1 MTDWYPVML
10 NIEDQRCVVIGGGP
24 VAQRKAAGLLQANA
38 DVHLISPSFTQAL
51 LDWEAEGRVRL
62 TRREAEDKDLLGAR
76 LVFVATDR
84 PEVNDRFAIAA
95 RERGILVNAAED
107 GESGDFLL
115 PAVLRQGGL
124 VLTASASGASPA
136 LATRIV
142 QELGQRYGPEYR
154 LNIDLLRT
162 IRSVVKAEVKEASER
177 RRLLQASVSDDA
189 LAEWRQA
196 DKADWLRDSG
206 KLIARLRQR
215 ADDWKG

>member
-1 MTDWYPVML
+1 VRRDRRRSCGTAQSGWF
-10 NIEDQRCVVIGGGP
+10 
-24 VAQRKAAGLLQANA
+24 VAGECRR
-38 DVHLISPSFTQAL
+38 HLISPSFTQAL